1 MARRSANSAPRR
13 PRRQKNSAKKG
24 RIKLH
29 RLLLVLIL
37 LGGMI
42 YGAFVALSALYDWGY
57 VKIQGNAA
65 QKVSIPPQFE
75 DARFEKYTNILIIGV
90 DDQPIQGVSEA
101 GRYADAVMLISMNHD
116 TKEIRCLSLP
126 RNIKIDIPGRKAPD
140 YLSFTYYYG
149 GALLTVDSVSQ
160 LLQVPITQYIAFDRK
175 ALSQLVDALGGIN
188 IYVQDD
194 MNYDDPVGGTS
205 IHLSRG
211 YQHLNGDLAQ
221 QYLRYRSDDLG
232 DIGRVQ
238 RQQKFAQALFD
249 RLMTAETLTAVPS
262 IIHIFNSSM
271 ETNINLVDISILIDL
286 FDTLRTSEMKVQM
299 LPGNLSAAGEWI
311 PDRSRIEQDMNEIF
325 Q

>member
-1 MARRSANSAPRR
+1 MARRSANPAPRR
-13 PRRQKNSAKKG
+13 PRRQKKG
-24 RIKLH
+24 RLKLH
-29 RLLLVLIL
+29 RLFFVLIL
-37 LGGMI
+37 LGGI
-42 YGAFVALSALYDWGY
+42 LYGAFVALSALYDWGY

-65 QKVSIPPQFE
+65 QKVTIPPQFE
-75 DARFEKYTNILIIGV
+75 DPRFEKYTNILIIGV

-160 LLQVPITQYIAFDRK
+160 LLQVPITQYVAFDRK

-238 RQQKFAQALFD
+238 RQQKFVQALFD
-249 RLMTAETLTAVPS
+249 RLMTAETLTALPS
-262 IIHIFNSSM
+262 IVHIFNSSM

-286 FDTLRTSEMKVQM
+286 FDTLRTSDMKVQM

-311 PDRSRIEQDMNEIF
+311 PDQSRIEQDMNEIF